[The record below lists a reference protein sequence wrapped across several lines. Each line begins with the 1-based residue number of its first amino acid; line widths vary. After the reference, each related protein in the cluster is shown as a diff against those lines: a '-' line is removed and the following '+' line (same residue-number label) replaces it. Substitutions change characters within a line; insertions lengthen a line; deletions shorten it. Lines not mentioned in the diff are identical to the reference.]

1 MSDTPLKVCVAGVS
15 GRLGRTIAHEV
26 LRRLDTE
33 LTGALVSADSVHRG
47 ADAGEIA
54 GRGYI
59 GLEAGVSLEEACA
72 GADVVIDASRPGF
85 TAAMAARLAAAG
97 GPGLVTGVTGLSV
110 PQQEAVEAAARA
122 IPVLQASNFSL
133 GVAVLERLAA
143 QAARLLPEGEFD
155 LEIVE
160 THHRAKADAPSGTAL
175 SLGRAAAKARGAD
188 FEQAAAF
195 SRPRAGGARP
205 LGEIGFSAV
214 RGGGVVGEHE
224 ARFLAAFEE
233 ISVSHRAFDRF
244 IFARGAVTAALWLKN
259 RPAGLYSMQDVLGT
273 P

>member
-1 MSDTPLKVCVAGVS
+1 MSDTPLNICIAGVS
-15 GRLGRTIAHEV
+15 GRLGRAIAHEV
-26 LRRLDTE
+26 LRRLDTD

-59 GLEAGVSLEEACA
+59 GLEAGVSLEACCA
-72 GADVVIDASRPGF
+72 GADMVIDASQPAF
-85 TAAMAARLAAAG
+85 TAAMAARLAEAG
-97 GPGLVTGVTGLSV
+97 GPGLVTGVTGLTAE
-110 PQQEAVEAAARA
+110 QQGVVEGAARV

-143 QAARLLPEGEFD
+143 EAAKLLPAGEFD

-160 THHRAKADAPSGTAL
+160 THHRAKPDAPSGTAL
-175 SLGRAAAKARGAD
+175 SLGRAAARARGAD
-188 FEQAAAF
+188 FEAAAAF
-195 SRPRAGGARP
+195 SRPRQGGARP
-205 LGEIGFSAV
+205 AGEIGFSAI

-233 ISVSHRAFDRF
+233 ISVTHRAFDRF
-244 IFARGAVTAALWLKN
+244 IFARGAVAAAIWLRG
-259 RPAGLYSMQDVLGT
+259 RPAGLYSMQDVLGAS
-273 P
+273 

>member
-1 MSDTPLKVCVAGVS
+1 MSDTPLKICIAGVS
-15 GRLGRTIAHEV
+15 GRLGRSIAHEV
-26 LRRLDTE
+26 IRRLDTT
-33 LTGALVSADSVHRG
+33 LSGALVSAGSVHRG

-59 GLEAGVSLEEACA
+59 GLEAGVSLEDCCA
-72 GADVVIDASRPGF
+72 GADMVIDASQPAF
-85 TAAMAARLAAAG
+85 TAAMVERLAAAG
-97 GPGLVTGVTGLSV
+97 GPGLVTGVTGLTA
-110 PQQEAVEAAARA
+110 QQQQGVEAAART

-143 QAARLLPEGEFD
+143 EAARLLPEGEFD

-160 THHRAKADAPSGTAL
+160 THHRAKPDAPSGTAL
-175 SLGRAAAKARGAD
+175 SLGRAAARARGVD
-188 FEQAAAF
+188 FDTAAAF
-195 SRPRAGGARP
+195 SRPRTGGARP
-205 LGEIGFSAV
+205 AGEIGFAAI

-233 ISVSHRAFDRF
+233 ISVTHRAFDRF
-244 IFARGAVTAALWLKN
+244 IFARGAVAAALWLKD